1 MYYFCCS
8 MWDADSCHDNMHKW
22 QNFLMTP
29 KLRFKMIQDI
39 VESLQ
44 PILGKGIKTDLW
56 KQEVF
61 FAIEL
66 AVPEVFARNNN
77 TGKICDIIFNH

>member
-1 MYYFCCS
+1 
-8 MWDADSCHDNMHKW
+8 
-22 QNFLMTP
+22 
-29 KLRFKMIQDI
+29 MIQDI

>member
-1 MYYFCCS
+1 
-8 MWDADSCHDNMHKW
+8 MWDAESCHGNMHKW

>member
-1 MYYFCCS
+1 
-8 MWDADSCHDNMHKW
+8 
-22 QNFLMTP
+22 MTP
-29 KLRFKMIQDI
+29 KIRFQMIQDI

-44 PILGKGIKTDLW
+44 PILGKGIETHVW

-61 FAIEL
+61 YAIEL

-77 TGKICDIIFNH
+77 TGKIFDIIFNHF